1 MDTRHLAMLAL
12 SDTGFVF
19 DPRTG
24 HSYTVNSTGLAL
36 LRGLK
41 QGSSPAQFEE
51 ELRASFDCPATVT
64 ADIEMFISTLVN
76 YELLGTDSTTE
87 LLA

>member
-1 MDTRHLAMLAL
+1 MDTSHLGLLAI

-19 DPRTG
+19 DPRSG

-41 QGSSPAQFEE
+41 QGLTLSQIRDAMVSTH
-51 ELRASFDCPATVT
+51 DCSYDVSTDLGT
-64 ADIEMFISTLVN
+64 FINTLVN
-76 YELLGTDSTTE
+76 YQLLGNSGQG
-87 LLA
+87 